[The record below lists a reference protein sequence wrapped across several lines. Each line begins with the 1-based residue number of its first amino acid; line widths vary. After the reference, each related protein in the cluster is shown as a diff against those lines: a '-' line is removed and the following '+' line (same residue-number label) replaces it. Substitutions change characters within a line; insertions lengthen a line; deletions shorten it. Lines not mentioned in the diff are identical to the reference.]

1 MSTKQKEASKET
13 SKKIKKLKDEKETK
27 EFSKAIK
34 PVLDKKEGMKKELAM
49 VQLEDALMKGDK
61 SNLSMKGVKKVA
73 DAAADD
79 RQLTKSLQKFE
90 RDVFKGG
97 GRAMYKSGM
106 SVCKLAKRGKGRAYG
121 KNS

>member
-27 EFSKAIK
+27 EFGKAVE
-34 PVLDKKEGMKKELAM
+34 PVFKKKEGMKKELAM
-49 VQLEDALMKGDK
+49 IQLEDALTKGDK

-90 RDVFKGG
+90 RDLFKGG

-106 SVCKLAKRGKGRAYG
+106 RVCKLAKKGKGRAYG